1 MRGFDL
7 LSLASSA
14 ILAHR
19 LRSFLSVLGIVV
31 GITSVVLL
39 TSLGEGT
46 RATVMS
52 EFTSFGTNIISI
64 QPGKFRTTGLPTQ
77 AGGTIRRLTIA
88 DSEALRRVPGVQSL
102 VPVLFGMARVQAG
115 IRARSIFVMG
125 VTAEMQEVWSLRRAR
140 VGRFLPP
147 GDPERPQQVAAIGT
161 KVAEEL
167 FDGSPLGQRLRI
179 ADQRFLVVGVMEAK
193 GNMLGFDVDDVVY
206 IPTASAQRL
215 FARDELAGI
224 DVKFDPRVP
233 VEEVVSGI
241 RRLLLDQH
249 RGEEDFTILTQTE
262 MLGVLDRVLSV
273 VGVAVAGIGGISLL
287 VGAIGILTIMWISV
301 GERTSEIGL
310 ILALGGQKG
319 QIVSLFLLESALLAL
334 VGGVLGVGLAFGLS
348 GGLKALVP
356 GLPFR
361 TPAEMVVGAPLFCL
375 LAGILAGVL
384 PARRAAALDPVSA
397 LRAE

>member
-233 VEEVVSGI
+233 VEEVVTGI
-241 RRLLLDQH
+241 RRLLLDRH

-319 QIVSLFLLESALLAL
+319 QIVALFLLESALLAL
-334 VGGVLGVGLAFGLS
+334 AGGVLGVGLAFGLS
-348 GGLKALVP
+348 EGLKALVP

-361 TPAEMVVGAPLFCL
+361 TSAEMVVGAPLFCL

>member
-233 VEEVVSGI
+233 VEEVVTGI
-241 RRLLLDQH
+241 RRLLLDRH

-319 QIVSLFLLESALLAL
+319 QIVALFLLESALLAL
-334 VGGVLGVGLAFGLS
+334 AGGVLGVGLAFGLS
-348 GGLKALVP
+348 EGLKALVP

>member
-1 MRGFDL
+1 
-7 LSLASSA
+7 
-14 ILAHR
+14 
-19 LRSFLSVLGIVV
+19 
-31 GITSVVLL
+31 
-39 TSLGEGT
+39 
-46 RATVMS
+46 
-52 EFTSFGTNIISI
+52 
-64 QPGKFRTTGLPTQ
+64 
-77 AGGTIRRLTIA
+77 
-88 DSEALRRVPGVQSL
+88 L

-233 VEEVVSGI
+233 VEEVVTGI
-241 RRLLLDQH
+241 RRLLLDRH

-319 QIVSLFLLESALLAL
+319 QIVALFLLESALLAL
-334 VGGVLGVGLAFGLS
+334 AGGVLGVGLAFGLS
-348 GGLKALVP
+348 EGLKALVP